1 VGPLEAPGIE
11 AIRAAASRLRGLALH
26 SPLIRFNPPDGSPE
40 IYLKLEN
47 LQPVGA
53 FKIRSMGNIFLT
65 TEPEVLQRGV
75 YTASSGNAG
84 YGMAWMARRVGVP
97 ATVYV
102 PESAPAGKCE
112 AIRRL
117 GAQIRTVPYPQ
128 WWEIIRNHG
137 VDGEE
142 GLFVDAVCDS
152 AALTGNATVGLE
164 IIEDLPDV
172 GTIVVPFGGGG
183 LGCGIAAAVKALKPD
198 TRIVGAEC
206 ETATPLTAAL
216 AAGHPVDV
224 EHRPSFVSGIGAT
237 CVLDEMWPL
246 VRQLLDGSL
255 IASLAAV
262 ADAVRMLFE
271 YNRVVAEGGGATA
284 LAAALAAPADGPV
297 VCVISGGNIDKEHM
311 CAILQGRLP

>member
-1 VGPLEAPGIE
+1 MMELNAPTIE
-11 AIRAAASRLRGLALH
+11 EVRSTADRLRGLALH
-26 SPLIRFNPPDGSPE
+26 TPLIRFNPPDGSPD

-53 FKIRSMGNIFLT
+53 FKVRSMGNIFLT
-65 TEPEVLQRGV
+65 TEPEVLERGV

-84 YGMAWMARRVGVP
+84 YGLAWMARRMGVP

-102 PESAPAGKCE
+102 PESAPQGKCD

-117 GAQIRTVPYPQ
+117 GAQIRTVPYAQ

-137 VDGEE
+137 TDSEE
-142 GLFVDAVCDS
+142 GLFVDAVCNA
-152 AALTGNATVGLE
+152 AALAGNATVGLE

-246 VRQLLDGSL
+246 VRHLLDGAL
-255 IASLAAV
+255 VASLAAV

-271 YNRVVAEGGGATA
+271 YNRVVAEGGGATS
-284 LAAALAAPADGPV
+284 LAAALGAESDGPV

-311 CAILQGRLP
+311 CAILQGRQP